1 MATSESI
8 NLQLLD
14 SNVIKNIIEIAFD
27 LNDVLVYSLI

>member
-27 LNDVLVYSLI
+27 LNDVLVYS